1 MEIERNGRGIAAAL
15 FAGDAG
21 EYAFPFLSVSFRVRV
36 LWDSFYR
43 KDLDPST
50 CSDTIVKLG

>member
-1 MEIERNGRGIAAAL
+1 MVVAH

-36 LWDSFYR
+36 LWDSVG
-43 KDLDPST
+43 S
-50 CSDTIVKLG
+50 GMN